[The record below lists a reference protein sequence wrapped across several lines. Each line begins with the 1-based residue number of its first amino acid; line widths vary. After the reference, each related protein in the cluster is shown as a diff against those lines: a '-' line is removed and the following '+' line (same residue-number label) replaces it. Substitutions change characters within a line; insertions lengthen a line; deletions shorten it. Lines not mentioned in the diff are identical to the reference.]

1 MKAIDI
7 LEVLSREPVSS
18 DQFGIIHIGE
28 PMSYADFIKRYIYSS
43 YETSVVDSNYFI
55 RGAIFYCWSDIFLD
69 FPVCKDVDILEIGG
83 GYTYIIEVE

>member
-7 LEVLSREPVSS
+7 LDVLSREPVSS
-18 DQFGIIHIGE
+18 DQFGVIHIGE

-43 YETSVVDSNYFI
+43 YEASLDECNYLV
-55 RGAIFYCWSDIFLD
+55 RGAIFYCWSDDYLD
-69 FPVCKDVDILEIGG
+69 FPTSKDVDVLEIGG